1 MFGSFMEH
9 YFPYAS
15 QMGSD
20 FTQATEETVLMT
32 VSAMI
37 IAGVIGLIIG
47 ILLLLTGSRGL
58 SPNAPLYWVLDQ
70 IVNIGRSIPFI
81 ILLAIIMPFTRLIV
95 GTSIGTTAVTVP
107 IVVGTIPFIARQVQN
122 ALLEVDPGV
131 VEAAQAMGLGNLA
144 IVFRVYL
151 KEGLISLVRSV
162 NFTIINLIGLTAMAG
177 AVGGGGLGATALQE
191 GYQRGRTDVT
201 FVAMSLILI
210 FVFLTQ
216 IIGNALLRLIAHGR
230 A

>member
-107 IVVGTIPFIARQVQN
+107 IVVGTIPFFARQVQN

-201 FVAMSLILI
+201 FVAMILILI

>member
-1 MFGSFMEH
+1 
-9 YFPYAS
+9 
-15 QMGSD
+15 MGSD

-107 IVVGTIPFIARQVQN
+107 IVVGTIPFFARQVQN

-201 FVAMSLILI
+201 FVAMILILI

>member
-1 MFGSFMEH
+1 MFTMFMER
-9 YFPYAS
+9 YFPFAS

-20 FTQATEETVLMT
+20 FLQASEETVLMT

-37 IAGVIGLIIG
+37 IAGIIGLVIG

-58 SPNAPLYWVLDQ
+58 HPNVGVYWILDQ
-70 IVNIGRSIPFI
+70 IVNIGRSVPFI

-107 IVVGTIPFIARQVQN
+107 IVVGTIPFFARQVQN
-122 ALLEVDPGV
+122 ALLEVDSGV
-131 VEAAQAMGLGNLA
+131 VEAAQAMGLSNIA

-151 KEGLISLVRSV
+151 KEGLVSLVRSV

-201 FVAMSLILI
+201 FVAMILILL
-210 FVFLTQ
+210 FVFVTQ
-216 IIGNALLRLIAHGR
+216 IIGNAILHIIAHGR

>member
-1 MFGSFMEH
+1 
-9 YFPYAS
+9 
-15 QMGSD
+15 
-20 FTQATEETVLMT
+20 MT

-107 IVVGTIPFIARQVQN
+107 IVVGTIPFFARQVQN

-201 FVAMSLILI
+201 FVAMILILI

>member
-1 MFGSFMEH
+1 MEH

-15 QMGSD
+15 QMVSD
-20 FTQATEETVLMT
+20 FTQATQETVLMT

-37 IAGVIGLIIG
+37 IAGAIGLVIG

-58 SPNAPLYWVLDQ
+58 SPNAPVYWVLDQ
-70 IVNIGRSIPFI
+70 IVNIGRSVPFI
-81 ILLAIIMPFTRLIV
+81 ILLAVIMPFTRLIV

-107 IVVGTIPFIARQVQN
+107 IVVGTIPFFARQVQN
-122 ALLEVDPGV
+122 ALLEVDSGV

-144 IVFRVYL
+144 IVVRVYL

-177 AVGGGGLGATALQE
+177 VVGGGGLGAVALQE

-201 FVAMSLILI
+201 VMSMILILI
-210 FVFLTQ
+210 FVFITQ
-216 IIGNALLRLIAHGR
+216 VIGNAVLKLIAHGR

>member
-1 MFGSFMEH
+1 
-9 YFPYAS
+9 
-15 QMGSD
+15 
-20 FTQATEETVLMT
+20 V
-32 VSAMI
+32 
-37 IAGVIGLIIG
+37 
-47 ILLLLTGSRGL
+47 
-58 SPNAPLYWVLDQ
+58 YWLLDQ

-107 IVVGTIPFIARQVQN
+107 IVVGTIPFFARQVQN

-131 VEAAQAMGLGNLA
+131 VEAAQAMGLSNAA

-151 KEGLISLVRSV
+151 KEGLVSLVRSV

-201 FVAMSLILI
+201 FMAMILILV
-210 FVFLTQ
+210 FVFITQ
-216 IIGNALLRLIAHGR
+216 VIGNAILKIVAHGR